1 MEIRIEKQFLNEKS
15 VCELFDLSKW
25 TLRHWRQTN
34 KGPDYVKLE
43 NGRVRY
49 PREKVIEWWE
59 RQIEY
64 SFEENQ
70 GTTENREIKKNDS
83 TDSQ

>member
-59 RQIEY
+59 RQ
-64 SFEENQ
+64 Q

-83 TDSQ
+83 TNSQ